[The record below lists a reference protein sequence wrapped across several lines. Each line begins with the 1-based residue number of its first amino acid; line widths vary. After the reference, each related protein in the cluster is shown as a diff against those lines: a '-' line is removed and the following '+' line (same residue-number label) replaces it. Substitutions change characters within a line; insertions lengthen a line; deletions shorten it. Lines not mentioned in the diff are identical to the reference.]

1 MAAHAPFLY
10 DRDNERDT
18 SDRRLEDR
26 NPSLVMVKQS
36 KLKDFFDYL
45 VMTMTALRAF
55 GTLAT
60 LYQSTQC
67 NIPEDVNL

>member
-1 MAAHAPFLY
+1 
-10 DRDNERDT
+10 
-18 SDRRLEDR
+18 
-26 NPSLVMVKQS
+26 MVKQS